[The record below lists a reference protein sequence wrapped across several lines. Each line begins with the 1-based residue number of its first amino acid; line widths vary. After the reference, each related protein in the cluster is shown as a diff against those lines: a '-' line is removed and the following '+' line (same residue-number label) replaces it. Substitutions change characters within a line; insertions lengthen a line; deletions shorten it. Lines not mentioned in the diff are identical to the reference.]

1 MASKRRN
8 SRQCPSSATGE
19 KRDKTEMGAGMLVGY
34 WRRARRNAPE
44 IFAQSSNEF
53 VQVELRSFLK
63 SRNVDFAGRAER
75 AIKRR
80 EGRKE
85 FGYSCEKCSVRQER
99 EREES
104 VRLNKLT

>member
-1 MASKRRN
+1 
-8 SRQCPSSATGE
+8 
-19 KRDKTEMGAGMLVGY
+19 MLVGY

-85 FGYSCEKCSVRQER
+85 FGYSCEKCSDRHERER